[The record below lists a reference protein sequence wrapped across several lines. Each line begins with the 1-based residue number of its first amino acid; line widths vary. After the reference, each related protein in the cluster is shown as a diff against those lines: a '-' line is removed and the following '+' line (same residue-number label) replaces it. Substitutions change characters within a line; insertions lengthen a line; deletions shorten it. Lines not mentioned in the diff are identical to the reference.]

1 MKALVI
7 VAFCF
12 LSFSGYSQ
20 QNILPEEVYKY
31 VGDTVRVCG
40 KIYSTRFLESSGKK
54 PTLLNMGDKFP
65 NQHLT
70 VVIYGDDR
78 VKFGYKPE
86 SMLLEKTI
94 CVLGKVE
101 LYKDKPQIVVID
113 PFQIK
118 LQ

>member
-1 MKALVI
+1 MKALLFFLGCFFSLQ
-7 VAFCF
+7 AF
-12 LSFSGYSQ
+12 SQ
-20 QNILPEEVYKY
+20 QTILPEEVYKY

-40 KIYSTRFLESSGKK
+40 KIYSSRYLEHSGRK

-70 VVIYGDDR
+70 VVIYGESR

-86 SMLLEKTI
+86 QTLLDRTI
-94 CVLGKVE
+94 CLYGKVE
-101 LYKDKPQIVVID
+101 LYNDKPQIVVSD